1 MWLICYLSV
10 STNTSWRVSGTTQH
24 LGALPM
30 TVFVACS
37 HIVYIYIGGGVREM
51 NHTKLDIL
59 LKRET
64 LSRLVNK
71 TAMMI
76 NRHQLEYEKIE
87 RKKE

>member
-1 MWLICYLSV
+1 MS
-10 STNTSWRVSGTTQH
+10 
-24 LGALPM
+24 
-30 TVFVACS
+30 
-37 HIVYIYIGGGVREM
+37 
-51 NHTKLDIL
+51 HTKLDIL

-76 NRHQLEYEKIE
+76 NRHQLEYGKIE